1 MEKIANII
9 EDKLCSYHLE
19 GHPEKHL
26 TKAAAMAAAWEA
38 GFTHVT
44 GGHKNGVEKI
54 PEKYREYPEYSKG
67 QIGHFQ
73 WLRQERFWER
83 NARTIK
89 TVVDLEEK
97 KRFSVF
103 EMLFDVIKT
112 SGKPDFKPFLK
123 LGLSEFQV
131 KTMARYFLILLQV
144 RKAWGME
151 VQSEG

>member
-1 MEKIANII
+1 MRTANII
-9 EDKLCSYHLE
+9 EDKLFRYEVE
-19 GHPEKHL
+19 GYPEKHL
-26 TKAAAMAAAWEA
+26 TKAAAMAAAWKA

-44 GGHKNGVEKI
+44 NGHKPGPAKI
-54 PEKYREYPEYSKG
+54 PAKYHQEPEYSKG
-67 QIGHFQ
+67 QIGHFE

-103 EMLFDVIKT
+103 EMFFDIIKT
-112 SGKPDFKPFLK
+112 SGKPDFKPFLR

-131 KTMARYFLILLQV
+131 KTMARFFLILLQV
-144 RKAWGME
+144 HKAWDIE
-151 VQSEG
+151 AQAEA